1 MARTPSQAML
11 NQPTAG
17 VSVAAGPA
25 TNLNIGM
32 DYWGSQ
38 NLTAGIAAVQ
48 GKVPSSNAMVPGQW
62 IQVCSVSIFIFL
74 RNHVSSLDNFSLF
87 IVSG

>member
-11 NQPTAG
+11 NQSTAV

-38 NLTAGIAAVQ
+38 NSTPGTPALH
-48 GKVPSSNAMVPGQW
+48 GKVPSSNAVAPEHW
-62 IQVCSVSIFIFL
+62 IQVY
-74 RNHVSSLDNFSLF
+74 SL
-87 IVSG
+87 